1 MNSELFIARRVFSEQ
16 KHNKK
21 GISRPIVSIAI
32 IGIALGLAVMLL
44 SVSIVTGFKREITR
58 KIIGFGAHI
67 QLTHYS
73 SNYSYETE
81 PVRLEPNIRKDIENH
96 TNIAHIQSY
105 AQKAGIIKT
114 RDNIQGIVLKGI
126 NTDFDPTFLKENL
139 KEGQI
144 LELSDSTRSDG
155 IIISRY
161 IASLLK
167 LKPGDHTRI
176 YFIEERPRA
185 RRFTI
190 KGIYETS
197 LADFDEKFAF
207 VDIKHIQKLNGWK
220 EDQYSGLEVFLNDFS
235 ALDQTTR
242 DLREITALHHQ
253 PGTDRLK
260 VESIREKY
268 VQIFDWLNLTDI
280 NVWIILFIIIAV
292 AGFNMVSGLL
302 ILILERTNMIGLLK
316 SIGTT
321 NKSIRKIFLYQS
333 AFLISKG
340 LLWGNI
346 IGIVIIIIQGTTQII
361 KLDPSSYY
369 LDAVPVTFNLLHIL
383 LLNLG
388 ALGAI
393 VLMLI
398 LPSYII
404 ARISPAKTIKFN

>member
-81 PVRLEPNIRKDIENH
+81 PIRLEPNIRNDIENH
-96 TNIAHIQSY
+96 TNITHIQSY

-114 RDNIQGIVLKGI
+114 RDNIQGVVLKGI
-126 NTDFDPTFLKENL
+126 NTDFDPSFLKETL

-144 LELSDSTRSDG
+144 LEVSDTSRSDG
-155 IIISRY
+155 IIISRH

-167 LKPGDHTRI
+167 LKLGDHTRI

-185 RRFTI
+185 RRFAI

-207 VDIKHIQKLNGWK
+207 VDIKHIQKLNAWE
-220 EDQYSGLEVFLNDFS
+220 EDQYSGLEVFLEDFS

-260 VESIREKY
+260 VESIKEKY

-321 NKSIRKIFLYQS
+321 NRSIRKIFLYQS

-346 IGIVIIIIQGTTQII
+346 IGIVIIIIQGTTHII

-393 VLMLI
+393 ILMLI